1 MIGANLVSMFDEFW
15 VLGSNYGRQDVNNY
29 ILVEITIYSRVV
41 WSKFN
46 LSTCDL
52 KFDILPI

>member
-1 MIGANLVSMFDEFW
+1 MSMFDEFW

-29 ILVEITIYSRVV
+29 ILVEITIYLRVV

-46 LSTCDL
+46 LPTCDL
-52 KFDILPI
+52 KFDTLPI